1 MREKDQIASPQ
12 RRIGRLIPPGP
23 PERYSRNQDLL
34 SWMGHNFD
42 RYGDIFKASIYDTS
56 AYFIRAP
63 DYAHHILRK
72 NWQTYKK
79 GLAIKRIAM
88 LLGNGLM
95 VSEGEFWKSQRRMI
109 QPAFH
114 RDAVQALS
122 SAIEAANVA
131 LLKKW
136 EDAARAGAA
145 VNVNRHI
152 SDLVLGVLLKAI
164 FGNDFEEIVPHSKIL
179 SEESQRNLAFARA
192 FRPLGK
198 VISKVI
204 EERQKNNRNDPDMLA
219 VLMDARHP
227 VNGRPMTNN
236 QLVNE
241 VMTLIV
247 AGHETT
253 ASTMSLIWFLLSQ
266 NPEVEHRLFDEVDGL
281 SREDS
286 QNANQRREFPYALQV
301 IEEALRLYPPG
312 WLMTRMALK
321 DDWLGEYFV
330 PAGTEIYI
338 SPYFMQRHPDFW
350 DAPDEFKPERFASNY
365 ATRSRLPLIPFSE
378 GPRNCIGEFLAR
390 LEIQIHLVTIAK
402 HLRLRYSKNALLELE
417 AAVNLRNKYDFIMYP
432 EIRERR
438 VPPSGVL

>member
-1 MREKDQIASPQ
+1 
-12 RRIGRLIPPGP
+12 
-23 PERYSRNQDLL
+23 
-34 SWMGHNFD
+34 MGQNFN
-42 RYGDIFKASIYDTS
+42 RYGDIFTASIYDTS

-63 DYAHHILRK
+63 DYAQHILRK
-72 NWQTYKK
+72 NWQNYKK

-114 RDAVQALS
+114 RDAVRALS

-131 LLKKW
+131 LLRKW
-136 EDAARAGAA
+136 EDAARAGTA

-152 SDLVLGVLLKAI
+152 SDLVLGILLKSI
-164 FGNDFEEIVPHSKIL
+164 FGNDFEEIVPHSEIL
-179 SEESQRNLAFARA
+179 SEEWERNLAFAHA
-192 FRPLGK
+192 FRPLGN
-198 VISKVI
+198 VILKVI
-204 EERQKNNRNDPDMLA
+204 EERQKNNRNYSDMLA
-219 VLMDARHP
+219 VLMEARHP
-227 VNGRPMTNN
+227 RDGRPMPNR

-253 ASTMSLIWFLLSQ
+253 ASTISLIWFLLSQ
-266 NPEVEHRLFDEVDGL
+266 NPDVEHRLFDEVDGL
-281 SREDS
+281 RSEDF
-286 QNANQRREFPYALQV
+286 QDANQRREFPYTRQV

-312 WLMTRMALK
+312 WLMTRKALK
-321 DDWLGEYFV
+321 DDSLGDYFV

-338 SPYFMQRHPDFW
+338 SPYFIQRHPDFW
-350 DAPDEFKPERFASNY
+350 EAADEFKPERFACNW
-365 ATRSRLPLIPFSE
+365 ATRSELAMLPFSA

-402 HLRLRYSKNALLELE
+402 HLRLRYSKNALLDLE
-417 AAVNLRNKYDFIMYP
+417 AGVNLRNKYDFIMNP

-438 VPPSGVL
+438 VPPTGVL

>member
-1 MREKDQIASPQ
+1 MSML
-12 RRIGRLIPPGP
+12 IGRLIPPGP
-23 PERYSRNQDLL
+23 SERYCRDQDLL
-34 SWMGHNFD
+34 SWMRLNFN
-42 RYGDIFKASIYDTS
+42 RYGDIFKASIYDTG

-63 DYAHHILRK
+63 DYAQYILRK
-72 NWQTYKK
+72 NWQNYKK

-95 VSEGEFWKSQRRMI
+95 VSEGEFWKGQRRMI

-114 RDAVQALS
+114 RDAVRALS

-136 EDAARAGAA
+136 EDAARAGTS

-152 SDLVLGVLLKAI
+152 SDLVLGVLLRAI
-164 FGNDFEEIVPHSKIL
+164 FGNDFEEVVPHSEIL
-179 SEESQRNLAFARA
+179 SEESKRDLAFAHA

-198 VISKVI
+198 VILKVI
-204 EERQKNNRNDPDMLA
+204 DERRKNNRNYSDILA
-219 VLMDARHP
+219 VLMEARHP
-227 VNGRPMTNN
+227 KDGQPMPNN

-266 NPEVEHRLFDEVDGL
+266 NPEVEHRLFDEADGL
-281 SREDS
+281 RCEDF
-286 QNANQRREFPYALQV
+286 QNANQRPEFPYALQV

-312 WLMTRMALK
+312 WLMTRKALK

-338 SPYFMQRHPDFW
+338 SPYFIQRHPDLW
-350 DAPDEFKPERFASNY
+350 EAPDEFKPERFASNC
-365 ATRSRLPLIPFSE
+365 ATRSELTILPFSA
-378 GPRNCIGEFLAR
+378 GPRNCIGEFFAR
-390 LEIQIHLVTIAK
+390 LEIQIHLITIAK
-402 HLRLRYSKNALLELE
+402 RLRLRYSKNALLDLE
-417 AAVNLRNKYDFIMYP
+417 AGVNLRNKYDFIMNP
-432 EIRERR
+432 EIRERGTL
-438 VPPSGVL
+438 PSGVL

>member
-1 MREKDQIASPQ
+1 MSTL
-12 RRIGRLIPPGP
+12 IGRLIPPGP
-23 PERYSRNQDLL
+23 SERYRRDQDLL
-34 SWMGHNFD
+34 SWMGQNFN

-63 DYAHHILRK
+63 DYAQHILGK
-72 NWQTYKK
+72 NWQNYKK

-114 RDAVQALS
+114 RDAVRALS
-122 SAIEAANVA
+122 SATEAANVA
-131 LLKKW
+131 LLRKW
-136 EDAARAGAA
+136 EDAARAGTA

-152 SDLVLGVLLKAI
+152 SDLVLGILLNAI
-164 FGNDFEEIVPHSKIL
+164 FGNDCEEIVPHSEIL
-179 SEESQRNLAFARA
+179 SEEWERNLAFAHA

-198 VISKVI
+198 VILKVI
-204 EERQKNNRNDPDMLA
+204 EERQKNNRNYSDMLA
-219 VLMDARHP
+219 VLMEARHP
-227 VNGRPMTNN
+227 RDGRPMPNH

-253 ASTMSLIWFLLSQ
+253 ASTISLIWFLLSQ
-266 NPEVEHRLFDEVDGL
+266 NPDVERRLFDEVDGL
-281 SREDS
+281 RSEDF
-286 QNANQRREFPYALQV
+286 QDANQRREFPYSRQV

-312 WLMTRMALK
+312 WLMTRKALK
-321 DDWLGEYFV
+321 DDSLGDYFV

-338 SPYFMQRHPDFW
+338 SPYFIQRHPDFW
-350 DAPDEFKPERFASNY
+350 EAADEFKPERFASNC
-365 ATRSRLPLIPFSE
+365 AARSELAMLPFSA

-402 HLRLRYSKNALLELE
+402 HLRLRYSKNALLDLE
-417 AAVNLRNKYDFIMYP
+417 AGVNLRNKYDFIMNP

-438 VPPSGVL
+438 IPPSGVL

>member
-1 MREKDQIASPQ
+1 MST
-12 RRIGRLIPPGP
+12 LIDLLLPPGP
-23 PERYSRNQDLL
+23 SEAYSKDQDLL
-34 SWMGHNFD
+34 SWMGQNFN
-42 RYGDIFKASIYDTS
+42 RYGDIFKASIYDTG
-56 AYFIRAP
+56 AYFVRAP
-63 DYAHHILRK
+63 DYAQYILRK
-72 NWQTYKK
+72 NWQNYKK
-79 GLAIKRIAM
+79 GLAVKRIAM

-95 VSEGEFWKSQRRMI
+95 VSEGEFWKSQRRMT

-114 RDAVQALS
+114 RDAVRALS
-122 SAIEAANVA
+122 GAIEAANIA

-164 FGNDFEEIVPHSKIL
+164 FGNDFEEIVPYSEIL
-179 SEESQRNLAFARA
+179 SEESKRNLAFAHA

-198 VISKVI
+198 VVLKVV
-204 EERQKNNRNDPDMLA
+204 EERRKKNRSDSDMLA
-219 VLMDARHP
+219 VLMKARHP
-227 VNGRPMTNN
+227 KDGRPMPNN

-266 NPEVEHRLFDEVDGL
+266 NPEVEHQLFDEVDRL
-281 SREDS
+281 HYEDF
-286 QNANQRREFPYALQV
+286 QNANQRQEFPYTCQV

-312 WLMTRMALK
+312 WLMTRKALN
-321 DDWLGEYFV
+321 DDQLGDYFV

-338 SPYFMQRHPDFW
+338 SPYFIQRHPDFW
-350 DAPDEFKPERFASNY
+350 EASDQFKPERFGSNS
-365 ATRSRLPLIPFSE
+365 ATRSELTMLPFSV

-390 LEIQIHLVTIAK
+390 LEIQIHLITIAK
-402 HLRLRYSKNALLELE
+402 HLRLRYSKSASLDLE
-417 AAVNLRNKYDFIMYP
+417 AGVNLRNKYDFIMSP

-438 VPPSGVL
+438 AAQSDVQ